1 MPFSGCFLS
10 VNHLFP
16 SSKSTLHY
24 FSINA
29 GGTEVPA
36 WSEVRADNT
45 EGREKTLRLAADLNR
60 LITRSRN
67 LVG

>member
-1 MPFSGCFLS
+1 MRFSGCRLS

-36 WSEVRADNT
+36 WSEGRADNT
-45 EGREKTLRLAADLNR
+45 EGLEKPLRVAR
-60 LITRSRN
+60 
-67 LVG
+67 